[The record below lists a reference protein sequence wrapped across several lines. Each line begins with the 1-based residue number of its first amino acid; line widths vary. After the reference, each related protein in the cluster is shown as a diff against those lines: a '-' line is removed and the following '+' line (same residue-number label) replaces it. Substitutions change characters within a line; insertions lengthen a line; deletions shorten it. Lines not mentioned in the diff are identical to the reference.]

1 MPFTW
6 NPMARTPDLKSY
18 DKIYLATHAFFM

>member
-6 NPMARTPDLKSY
+6 NPMAMTPDLKTY